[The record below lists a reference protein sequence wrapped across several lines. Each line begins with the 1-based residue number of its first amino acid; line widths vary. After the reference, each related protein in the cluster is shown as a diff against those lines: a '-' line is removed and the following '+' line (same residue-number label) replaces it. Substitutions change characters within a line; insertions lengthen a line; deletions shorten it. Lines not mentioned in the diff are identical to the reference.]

1 MSAPLAA
8 GTDLVHVPRIA
19 ANVERLGRAFVDRAF
34 TAEEQALC
42 GSDARRLAGRWAAK
56 ESVLKVLG
64 AGLLEV
70 PLTDV
75 EVLAEPS
82 GAPVLR
88 LVGRAAALAE
98 RAGWVHWSVSI
109 SHDGDYASAV
119 AVALRPEG

>member
-19 ANVERLGRAFVDRAF
+19 GNVERHGAAFVDRAF
-34 TAEEQALC
+34 TADEQALC

-64 AGLLEV
+64 AGLLAV

-88 LVGRAAALAE
+88 LAGRAAELAE
-98 RAGWVHWSVSI
+98 QAGWVHWSVSI

-119 AVALRPEG
+119 AVALRR